1 MASET
6 ALLVP
11 YRAVG
16 LVSDGHPF
24 AVVEHGTETFLTV
37 GIGRSY
43 QIFNCNKLRQV
54 FVGEQLKRSVTAL
67 CAHASLTIVGSGAA
81 VHVYRRSDLVVT
93 CEGEHQSSLRHMLTI
108 GDTLVTVCAEGLVVA
123 WSLPS
128 GEVSSRMHAGFAPTA
143 LAHPATYLNKI
154 VLGAPDGRMQL
165 WNLRSQAMV
174 FEFAGWGSAVLV
186 LAQSPALDVMGV
198 GLADGRVMLHNL
210 KTDTCLL
217 SFAHDEGDAVRCLAF
232 RTDQQPWLVSCSD
245 KGHLH
250 VWHLEKRERL
260 ASVHGAHEGAIAA
273 AHFVRGTSELITGG
287 AADNALRTW
296 VFDRP
301 DGSGRLLRARAGHAA
316 PPSTV
321 IFHRDSI
328 MVGGGPSG
336 QAMMLTSGSDR
347 TLRLASL
354 WSAHQDVELSQ
365 RREEKK
371 KRAEAAPLLRRLPAV
386 LSLCSS
392 QVRETDWANVLSCHA
407 DSSCAY
413 TWDTSRKALA
423 PHVLRPKAPSKV
435 SAVCI
440 SPCGNFGYLGSMSG
454 ALDKFNL
461 QSGQRRATCAV
472 AERHDGPVRGLAADA
487 LGKTLLSGGQD
498 GTLRVWKAHAL
509 TPERRVEAGAPV
521 NSLKHPHDSALV
533 ALSCDDLSLLV
544 FDVHTCKL
552 VRRFDGHRNTVTDF
566 AWSADARWLLSVSL
580 DSTLRICDV
589 PSGQLVG
596 RYLLACPATSIAVSP
611 GGEFVATTHA
621 DTNAVCVWA
630 NRAFFSSC
638 LVSAVSDETLVP
650 LPMPTAWGA
659 GDDGEDSEPDE
670 ASDDDGD
677 GDDDEAADAT
687 DAVAAA
693 AADVPTTLASRDEQ
707 LHAGLFTLSRLPAA
721 HAKTLANLDVIRKR
735 NRPTEPVKAPLSAP
749 FFLPTLPGVERTF
762 IPEMPAAPATAEPVL
777 EALNFTAGGGAAD
790 DEDWPDEQEEEGGE
804 GGEGAAAAARA
815 KKPRSRLLNSHPL
828 APQSQLA
835 ALLAAAER
843 ADGTDGPDGPDVGVD
858 FGAVL
863 EHLHALS
870 PSALD
875 LELRSLS
882 TDDGG
887 AELRLMLSF
896 LGAQLEGRRDLELVQ
911 ATLSVLLKIHAE
923 TLAAQPALLAP
934 MLELHAAQQAG
945 WGELQTLLHTDLCL
959 LSFLC
964 RTQS

>member
-1 MASET
+1 MKVPSDAEG

-16 LVSDGHPF
+16 LVTDGNPF

-81 VHVYRRSDLVVT
+81 VHVFRRSDLVVT
-93 CEGEHQSSLRHMLTI
+93 CEGEHTASLRHMLTI

-165 WNLRSQAMV
+165 WNMRSQAKV
-174 FEFAGWGSAVLV
+174 YEFAGWGSAVLA

-198 GLADGRVMLHNL
+198 GLADGRVLLHNL

-217 SFAHDEGDAVRCLAF
+217 SFAHDAGDAVRCLAF
-232 RTDQQPWLVSCSD
+232 RSDQQPWLVSCSE

-273 AHFVRGTSELITGG
+273 AHFVRGTSELLTGG
-287 AADNALRTW
+287 AADNALRSW

-301 DGSGRLLRARAGHAA
+301 DGGGRLLRARAGHAA

-321 IFHRDSI
+321 IFHRDSV

-336 QAMMLTSGSDR
+336 QAMMITSGADR
-347 TLRLASL
+347 TVRLASL
-354 WSAHQDVELSQ
+354 WSAQQDAELSQ

-371 KRAEAAPLLRRLPAV
+371 RRNEAAPLQRRLPAV
-386 LSLCSS
+386 LDLCSS
-392 QVRETDWANVLSCHA
+392 QVRETDWANVLSCHVE
-407 DSSCAY
+407 SSCAY

-423 PHVLRPKAPSKV
+423 PHVLRPSAPSTV
-435 SAVCI
+435 TAVCI
-440 SPCGNFGYLGSMSG
+440 SPCGNFGYLGSQSG

-461 QSGQRRATCAV
+461 QSGQRRATCPLA
-472 AERHDGPVRGLAADA
+472 ARHDGPVRGLAADA

-509 TPERRVEAGAPV
+509 APERRVEAGAPV
-521 NSLKHPHDSALV
+521 TTLKHPHDSALV
-533 ALSCDDLSLLV
+533 GLSCDDLTLRV
-544 FDVHTCKL
+544 FDALTLKL
-552 VRRFDGHRNTVTDF
+552 VRQFGGHTNTVTDF

-580 DSTLRICDV
+580 DATLRICDV

-596 RYLLACPATSIAVSP
+596 RYLLPCPATSIAVSP

-638 LVSAVSDETLVP
+638 LVSAVAASSLVP

-659 GDDGEDSEPDE
+659 GDDGEESEPDDS
-670 ASDDDGD
+670 SDDEDE
-677 GDDDEAADAT
+677 DDEVVAEVDADA
-687 DAVAAA
+687 AAAA
-693 AADVPTTLASRDEQ
+693 AADVPTLASRDEQ
-707 LHAGLFTLSRLPAA
+707 LHDGLFTLSRLPTA
-721 HAKTLANLDVIRKR
+721 HSKTLANLDVIRKR

-762 IPEMPAAPATAEPVL
+762 VPEAPAAAAAQREL
-777 EALNFTAGGGAAD
+777 DAAGFGGGGGD
-790 DEDWPDEQEEEGGE
+790 DEDWPDEGEDEGEEEGG
-804 GGEGAAAAARA
+804 GAAAAAAPA
-815 KKPRSRLLNSHPL
+815 KKPRSRLLNSQSRAEL
-828 APQSQLA
+828 SPQSRLA
-835 ALLAAAER
+835 ALLCAAER
-843 ADGTDGPDGPDVGVD
+843 AMLEHGAAG
-858 FGAVL
+858 FGEVL

-875 LELRSLS
+875 LELRALS
-882 TDDGG
+882 ADDGG
-887 AELRLMLSF
+887 TELRLMLTF
-896 LGAQLEGRRDLELVQ
+896 LRAMLEGRRDLELVQ
-911 ATLSVLLKIHAE
+911 ATLSALLKIHAT

-934 MLELHAAQQAG
+934 LRALHAAQQAG

-959 LSFLC
+959 LSHLC